1 VVGTSIRSFS
11 INLHSPH
18 IPIKEVALKEW
29 GIAING
35 LARGEQVLLVRKGGI
50 MEETRDFRLEET
62 SFYLYPT
69 YEHQRADLIKEPY
82 RDELHRMVEGMELP
96 PKQVTITHAAHVTDD
111 IMISDAKV
119 LQLLDGF
126 HILTSNYAEERLNW
140 KADKPLHILIVRTY
154 HLTQAKTIPVADAYI
169 GCKSWITLQQPIVD
183 TDLVPVLSD
192 EEFACKRQGLLHALG
207 IMHD

>member
-1 VVGTSIRSFS
+1 MSTSIRSFS
-11 INLHSPH
+11 DNLHSPH
-18 IPIKEVALKEW
+18 IPVKEVALKEW

-50 MEETRDFRLEET
+50 TEETRDFRLEET

-82 RDELHRMVEGMELP
+82 RDELHKMVEGMELP
-96 PKQVTITHAAHVTDD
+96 PKHVTITHAAHVTDD
-111 IMISDAKV
+111 ITISEAAV
-119 LQLLDGF
+119 LQQLDAF
-126 HILTSNYAEERLNW
+126 HILTPNYAEERLKW

-154 HLTQAKTIPVADAYI
+154 RLTETKTIPVADDYL

-192 EEFACKRQGLLHALG
+192 EEFARKRQGILDALG
-207 IMHD
+207 IRHD